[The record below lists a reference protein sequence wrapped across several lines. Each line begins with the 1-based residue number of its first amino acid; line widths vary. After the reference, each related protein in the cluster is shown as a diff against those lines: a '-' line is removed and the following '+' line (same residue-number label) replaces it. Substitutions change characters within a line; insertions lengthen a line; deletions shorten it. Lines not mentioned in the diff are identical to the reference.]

1 MKTDCCYYNCDK
13 CTILKKLY
21 CKTEKC
27 SFYKK
32 DELKHEKIID
42 KIYKDKYKEKEHRK
56 NIKKK
61 DRKVRQKMT
70 EEEKKTKD
78 REYGKWYYYNKV
90 KKIQDKIKYKNYGE
104 LVFLDEEIEK
114 LKNGKMKIRS

>member
-1 MKTDCCYYNCDK
+1 
-13 CTILKKLY
+13 
-21 CKTEKC
+21 
-27 SFYKK
+27 
-32 DELKHEKIID
+32 
-42 KIYKDKYKEKEHRK
+42 
-56 NIKKK
+56 
-61 DRKVRQKMT
+61 MT
-70 EEEKKTKD
+70 EEERKTKD